1 MNLQPDTMT
10 ENSLRASSKPQV
22 LLLLDSFEV
31 GGAEGQLVLLARLLR
46 DSGRYGVHLACL
58 SRTGRLLEEAEQLG
72 LGTIPEF
79 PLTSF
84 YDRNMVVQLRRYTAF
99 LRERKIKVVHT
110 EGFYTNVFGIT
121 GAAIARVPARIGFRG
136 SVGGWLTSKQELTE
150 RAVFHLAHTVHAN
163 SQAVRE
169 FLINQ
174 GVPAKKIEVVYNGLD
189 LSRVTPPHL
198 SRGEARLTIGLPADE
213 SRGLVTIVANMRR
226 DVKDYPMFLRAA
238 RQVRDAI
245 PETIFALAGEGEL
258 MGQLRGLAR
267 ELGLERDVHFI
278 GRCDRV
284 AELLYASDVCVLS
297 SKAEGFSNSILEY
310 MGAARPVVATAVG
323 GAPEAIVE
331 GETGYLV
338 SSGDDETM
346 AARIETL
353 LRNRALASA
362 MGQRGRQV
370 VIQRFSSAAQLA
382 ATERLYD
389 QVLGKCGPTR
399 TANRPQT
406 ISHFETTS

>member
-1 MNLQPDTMT
+1 MEAIPQPQTARVQP
-10 ENSLRASSKPQV
+10 NV
-22 LLLLDSFEV
+22 LLLLNSFET
-31 GGAEGQLVLLARLLR
+31 GGAEGQLVLLARLLIE
-46 DSGRYGVHLACL
+46 SGRYGVHFACL
-58 SRTGRLLEEAEQLG
+58 SRTGPLLAEAEKLG
-72 LGTIPEF
+72 VGPIPEF

-84 YDRNMVVQLRRYTAF
+84 YDRNMVRQLRNFRSF
-99 LRERKIKVVHT
+99 LRERKIDVVHT
-110 EGFYTNVFGIT
+110 DGFYTNVFGII
-121 GAAIARVPARIGFRG
+121 GAKLAGVRARIAFRG
-136 SVGGWLTSKQELTE
+136 SVGGWFTPRQELTE
-150 RAVFHLAHTVHAN
+150 RTVFHLANTVHAN

-174 GVPAKKIEVVYNGLD
+174 GVAAKKIEVVYNGLD

-198 SRGEARLTIGLPADE
+198 SRGEARVTLGLPADE
-213 SRGLVTIVANMRR
+213 SRGLVTIVANMRHE
-226 DVKDYPMFLRAA
+226 VKDYPMFLRAA
-238 RQVRDAI
+238 RRVHDAV
-245 PETIFALAGEGEL
+245 PGTIFALAGEGEL
-258 MGQLRGLAR
+258 MGQLRELAR
-267 ELGLERDVHFI
+267 ELGLERDTYFI

-323 GAPEAIVE
+323 GAREAIVD

-346 AARIETL
+346 AVRIETL
-353 LRNRALASA
+353 LRDRVLARA

-370 VIQRFSSAAQLA
+370 VMQRFSSEAQLA

-389 QVLGKCGPTR
+389 QVLKKCGPTR
-399 TANRPQT
+399 TANRPQS
-406 ISHFETTS
+406 ISDFETTS